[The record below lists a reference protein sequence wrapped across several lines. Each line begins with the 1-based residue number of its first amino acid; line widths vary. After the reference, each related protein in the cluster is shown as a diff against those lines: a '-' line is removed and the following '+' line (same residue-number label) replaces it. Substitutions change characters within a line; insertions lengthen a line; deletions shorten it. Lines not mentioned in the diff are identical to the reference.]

1 LSIPRYLAQV
11 VAHRVLP
18 WEEVVD
24 DPMTAV
30 VYAGPFDTEEAAD
43 AALDVYLPA
52 TYQAITQW
60 TADMAGGTDFG
71 IVTTSGDIQVDH
83 QDPDDSDDDLLP
95 PSTDSDGV
103 LRVVDTLLSKFQQ
116 NFARRATEILREA
129 PGE

>member
-30 VYAGPFDTEEAAD
+30 VYAGPFDTEAAVD

-52 TYQAITQW
+52 TYQAISEW
-60 TADMAGGTDFG
+60 TTEVIGKDFG

-95 PSTDSDGV
+95 ASTDSAGV
-103 LRVVDTLLSKFQQ
+103 LLVVDTLLSKFQQ
-116 NFARRATEILREA
+116 NFADRANEVIWEA
-129 PGE
+129 PSE

>member
-1 LSIPRYLAQV
+1 MSIPRYLAQV

-30 VYAGPFDTEEAAD
+30 VYAGPFETEEAAD

-52 TYQAITQW
+52 TYQVISEWSAEMSL
-60 TADMAGGTDFG
+60 AHLGLF
-71 IVTTSGDIQVDH
+71 TTSGDIQVDH

-95 PSTDSDGV
+95 ASTDSDGV
-103 LRVVDTLLSKFQQ
+103 LRVVNALLSKFQQ
-116 NFARRATEILREA
+116 NFADRANEVIWEA
-129 PGE
+129 PSE

>member
-1 LSIPRYLAQV
+1 MSIPRYLAQV

-30 VYAGPFDTEEAAD
+30 VYAGPFDTEAAVD

-52 TYQAITQW
+52 TYQAISEW
-60 TADMAGGTDFG
+60 TTEVIGKDFG

-95 PSTDSDGV
+95 ASTDSAGV
-103 LRVVDTLLSKFQQ
+103 LLVVDTLLSKFQQ
-116 NFARRATEILREA
+116 NFADRANEVIWEA
-129 PGE
+129 PSE